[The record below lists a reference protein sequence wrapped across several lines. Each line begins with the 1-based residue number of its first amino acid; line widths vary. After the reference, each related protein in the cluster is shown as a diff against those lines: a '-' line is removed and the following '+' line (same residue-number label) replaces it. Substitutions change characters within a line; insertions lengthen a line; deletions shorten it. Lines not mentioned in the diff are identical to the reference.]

1 MKNKD
6 IKLYKITADYRKDNP
21 KKPQYYV
28 WGRTKKEAKDR
39 FNNLISCL
47 KIYDVEVCDDSV
59 VIKITAEPLKH
70 IIIWII
76 VIKNLTERNDIL
88 NKQIFIINGSG
99 GVGKSTFCRM
109 VEESL
114 PLFVDK
120 FDGVRIM
127 PVKTISS
134 VDQIKEIAEFV
145 GWNAKFKTEKD
156 RKFLSDL
163 KDLCSEYSDFSFNY
177 MAIQVESFRES
188 NKYVL
193 FIHSR
198 EPKEIER
205 VKQAFDAKTIL
216 IKRDNVKHITSN
228 KSDREVFDYDYDI
241 VINNNGSKDE
251 LLDIAKEFCEDLL
264 NNEIKSEYQS
274 KEVTIEWK

>member
-1 MKNKD
+1 M
-6 IKLYKITADYRKDNP
+6 
-21 KKPQYYV
+21 
-28 WGRTKKEAKDR
+28 
-39 FNNLISCL
+39 
-47 KIYDVEVCDDSV
+47 
-59 VIKITAEPLKH
+59 
-70 IIIWII
+70 
-76 VIKNLTERNDIL
+76 

-99 GVGKSTFCRM
+99 GVGKDTFCRM

-114 PLFVDK
+114 PLFADK

-188 NKYVL
+188 NRYVL
-193 FIHSR
+193 FIHIR

-205 VKQAFDAKTIL
+205 AKQAFNAKTIL

-228 KSDREVFDYDYDI
+228 KADREVFDYDYDI
-241 VINNNGSKDE
+241 VINNNGSKAE
-251 LLDIAKEFCEDLL
+251 LLDVAKEFCEDLL
-264 NNEIKSEYQS
+264 DNEIKSEYQS
-274 KEVTIEWK
+274 KEVTIE

>member
-1 MKNKD
+1 M
-6 IKLYKITADYRKDNP
+6 
-21 KKPQYYV
+21 
-28 WGRTKKEAKDR
+28 
-39 FNNLISCL
+39 
-47 KIYDVEVCDDSV
+47 
-59 VIKITAEPLKH
+59 
-70 IIIWII
+70 
-76 VIKNLTERNDIL
+76 

-241 VINNNGSKDE
+241 E
-251 LLDIAKEFCEDLL
+251 LTTMEVKMNFLILL
-264 NNEIKSEYQS
+264 KNFARTY
-274 KEVTIEWK
+274 

>member
-1 MKNKD
+1 M
-6 IKLYKITADYRKDNP
+6 
-21 KKPQYYV
+21 
-28 WGRTKKEAKDR
+28 
-39 FNNLISCL
+39 
-47 KIYDVEVCDDSV
+47 
-59 VIKITAEPLKH
+59 
-70 IIIWII
+70 
-76 VIKNLTERNDIL
+76 

-134 VDQIKEIAEFV
+134 VDQIKKIAEFV

-163 KDLCSEYSDFSFNY
+163 KDLCSEYNDFSFNY

-188 NKYVL
+188 NRYVL
-193 FIHSR
+193 FIHIR

-205 VKQAFDAKTIL
+205 AKQAFNAKTIL

-228 KSDREVFDYDYDI
+228 KADREVFDYDYDI

-264 NNEIKSEYQS
+264 DNEIKSEYQS
-274 KEVTIEWK
+274 KEN

>member
-1 MKNKD
+1 M
-6 IKLYKITADYRKDNP
+6 
-21 KKPQYYV
+21 
-28 WGRTKKEAKDR
+28 
-39 FNNLISCL
+39 
-47 KIYDVEVCDDSV
+47 
-59 VIKITAEPLKH
+59 
-70 IIIWII
+70 
-76 VIKNLTERNDIL
+76 

-114 PLFVDK
+114 PLFADK

-127 PVKTISS
+127 PIKIISS
-134 VDQIKEIAEFV
+134 VDQIKKIAEFV

-163 KDLCSEYSDFSFNY
+163 KSLCSEYNDFIFNY
-177 MAIQVESFRES
+177 IAAQVKSFREDY
-188 NKYVL
+188 KYVL
-193 FIHSR
+193 FIHIR

-205 VKQAFDAKTIL
+205 VKQAFNAKTIL
-216 IKRDNVKHITSN
+216 IKRDSVKHITSN

-251 LLDIAKEFCEDLL
+251 LLDVAEEFCKDLL
-264 NNEIKSEYQS
+264 NNSLKHEYQS
-274 KEVTIEWK
+274 KGTTIK

>member
-1 MKNKD
+1 M
-6 IKLYKITADYRKDNP
+6 
-21 KKPQYYV
+21 
-28 WGRTKKEAKDR
+28 
-39 FNNLISCL
+39 
-47 KIYDVEVCDDSV
+47 
-59 VIKITAEPLKH
+59 
-70 IIIWII
+70 
-76 VIKNLTERNDIL
+76 

-134 VDQIKEIAEFV
+134 VTQIKKIAEFV

-163 KDLCSEYSDFSFNY
+163 KNLCSEYNDFPFKY
-177 MAIQVESFRES
+177 ITAQVKSFRES

-251 LLDIAKEFCEDLL
+251 LLDVAEEFCEDLL
-264 NNEIKSEYQS
+264 GNEIKSEYQS
-274 KEVTIEWK
+274 KEN